1 MNTHLRQEFKI
12 KASRNNF
19 LLQVN
24 SPGGAR
30 ADGKKGVEHLH
41 TGHLQNTQLLAT
53 SSTTTTTAMCAVSS
67 HQRHR
72 RVHNAPFTPSFHS
85 LSYIPKLTWKS
96 TCDGPFVCNMLTSIL
111 KRTDS
116 PNRSLMMVKAST
128 TLSAAWH
135 SIKTKVRI
143 YLETE

>member
-1 MNTHLRQEFKI
+1 MFYKTEDNFKVIICSYTGNEDAITTLAHLRQEVKI

-85 LSYIPKLTWKS
+85 LSYIPNSPEKAPVTDLLCA
-96 TCDGPFVCNMLTSIL
+96 TC
-111 KRTDS
+111 
-116 PNRSLMMVKAST
+116 
-128 TLSAAWH
+128 
-135 SIKTKVRI
+135 
-143 YLETE
+143 